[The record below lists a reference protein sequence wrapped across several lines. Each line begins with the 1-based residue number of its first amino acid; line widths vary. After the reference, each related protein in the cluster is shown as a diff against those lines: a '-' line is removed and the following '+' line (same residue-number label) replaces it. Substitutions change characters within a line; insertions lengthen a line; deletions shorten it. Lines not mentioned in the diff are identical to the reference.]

1 MALTLPDIMSPSSS
15 VEDQDQSIG
24 QVRLI
29 ITGALLLVAGNS
41 WSDFISTLVNN
52 IFPND
57 KKATILAKLIYAL
70 LVTIVCIFALKFI
83 QDFFKINFIQN
94 LAKPKDTKETK
105 ETKKEQLSYTAAS
118 SQ

>member
-1 MALTLPDIMSPSSS
+1 MELTLPDVMSPSRTA
-15 VEDQDQSIG
+15 EDQDQSIG

-70 LVTIVCIFALKFI
+70 LITVVCIFALKFI
-83 QDFFKINFIQN
+83 QDFFQITFIQN
-94 LAKPKDTKETK
+94 LVVSKGTKNNNK
-105 ETKKEQLSYTAAS
+105 EISYSAAS